1 MGVWENGSEGHR
13 RTRLLRSPFALS
25 IPNAFGA
32 EAARVQKASL
42 YLRMFSHIGDQ

>member
-1 MGVWENGSEGHR
+1 MGVKGIGGLGSCA
-13 RTRLLRSPFALS
+13 LPSPSRPFS